1 MLVAGGERAGKSFT
15 SALYAIVRIPYGKL
29 FWFVGPDYEQAQAEF
44 KYTIE
49 MLGQLGAIRSQRDV
63 SMPKVGK
70 WQAVLRSGQ
79 LLETK
84 SADEVKKIASKA
96 PDGIIMCE
104 AAQHQYASY
113 LRCVGRVAEKRGWL
127 FMCGTF
133 EGSEG
138 WYPELFDEWAL
149 ANNPDGGVSYSLA
162 SWENPFVYPLGRQDP
177 EIQSLEIAYRRVPGM
192 FEERCGAI
200 PVPPIGLVFREFRH
214 SVHVSSKAK
223 FNPELPVYLAVDPSG
238 GGAPYS
244 VLACQFKEC
253 ECSDKHPHD
262 RMELCHVID
271 EVYETGMIGED
282 VMQLCL
288 RKPWWKAVRGGAID
302 VEAPDEQKRWLS
314 HTKKHL
320 KSEKVPQLQGIR
332 REKSFMHYS
341 YDDKGQLADL
351 PHLQINPDCS
361 GLQTEYRQYKRHDPT
376 DDALI
381 PKEVPPSNQPN
392 HSIKGLWYLLIA
404 RYGYVR
410 GRKLPT
416 VSRNRVKAV
425 FRQVA
430 RVH

>member
-1 MLVAGGERAGKSFT
+1 MGPIVGALADTTDEFQPDYGSGPVIEGSQRDYRGSGVPSGNIELVLQELGVTVSPKQREILHCQRRKMLVAGGERAGKSFT

-200 PVPPIGLVFREFRH
+200 PVPPIGLVPCFGR
-214 SVHVSSKAK
+214 A
-223 FNPELPVYLAVDPSG
+223 ELGP
-238 GGAPYS
+238 
-244 VLACQFKEC
+244 
-253 ECSDKHPHD
+253 
-262 RMELCHVID
+262 
-271 EVYETGMIGED
+271 
-282 VMQLCL
+282 
-288 RKPWWKAVRGGAID
+288 
-302 VEAPDEQKRWLS
+302 
-314 HTKKHL
+314 
-320 KSEKVPQLQGIR
+320 
-332 REKSFMHYS
+332 
-341 YDDKGQLADL
+341 
-351 PHLQINPDCS
+351 
-361 GLQTEYRQYKRHDPT
+361 
-376 DDALI
+376 
-381 PKEVPPSNQPN
+381 
-392 HSIKGLWYLLIA
+392 
-404 RYGYVR
+404 
-410 GRKLPT
+410 
-416 VSRNRVKAV
+416 
-425 FRQVA
+425 
-430 RVH
+430 